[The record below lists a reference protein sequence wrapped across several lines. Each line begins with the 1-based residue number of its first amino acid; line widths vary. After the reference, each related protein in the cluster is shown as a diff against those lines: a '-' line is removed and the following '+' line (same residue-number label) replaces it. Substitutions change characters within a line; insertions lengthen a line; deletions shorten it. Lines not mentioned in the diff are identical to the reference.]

1 MQNGVRKGR
10 PIVGC
15 RQERQK
21 NVCRG
26 DLEVAPGGVNK
37 VQENKLYKTEAFHQT
52 AKILFI
58 LEMEPTLSTVCT
70 KNSGCLILRY
80 IRALKIFVESE
91 WELLAERYPGLTLD
105 AFVIMPNHIHGILL
119 LDTTPPIV
127 GATLEVAH
135 GVGSNSNPVI
145 GQIISAFK
153 SLCVKR
159 WSEKMSQ
166 CGNTLKESFWQHNY
180 YDHVIKNETELDLVR
195 EYIVYNPDQWSC
207 DNENPEHVN
216 NIDHSKKYQ
225 WLEGKKNVL

>member
-1 MQNGVRKGR
+1 
-10 PIVGC
+10 VGS
-15 RQERQK
+15 
-21 NVCRG
+21 
-26 DLEVAPGGVNK
+26 NK
-37 VQENKLYKTEAFHQT
+37 VQENKLYKKQRRSIRLKEYDYSGNGAY
-52 AKILFI
+52 FI
-58 LEMEPTLSTVCT
+58 TVCT
-70 KNSGCLILRY
+70 KNRVPYFEIY
-80 IRALKIFVESE
+80 PALKNIVQSE

-135 GVGSNSNPVI
+135 GVGSNSNPAI

-166 CGNTLKESFWQHNY
+166 CGNTLKESFWQRNY

-225 WLEGKKNVL
+225 WLEGKKTSCRGDP

>member
-1 MQNGVRKGR
+1 MGS
-10 PIVGC
+10 
-15 RQERQK
+15 
-21 NVCRG
+21 
-26 DLEVAPGGVNK
+26 NK
-37 VQENKLYKTEAFHQT
+37 VQENKLYKKQRRSIRLKEYDYSGNGAY
-52 AKILFI
+52 FI
-58 LEMEPTLSTVCT
+58 TVCT
-70 KNSGCLILRY
+70 KNRVPYFEIY
-80 IRALKIFVESE
+80 PALKNIVQSE

-135 GVGSNSNPVI
+135 GVGSNSNPAI

-166 CGNTLKESFWQHNY
+166 CGNTLKESFWQRNY

-225 WLEGKKNVL
+225 WLEGKKTSCRGDP